1 MKDYLLATF
10 KNVRFL
16 NHSILVLFTGFV
28 VIFPFISLFGSSHP
42 EVFLEKGVLKISS
55 IFAGEHP

>member
-16 NHSILVLFTGFV
+16 K
-28 VIFPFISLFGSSHP
+28 SLYFGTFHWFRGNIPIYFSVRKQP
-42 EVFLEKGVLKISS
+42 PRGVLKISS
-55 IFAGEHP
+55 IFAEEHP